1 MVSLSCAGRAVWC
14 DPRLVGFDARQEHP
28 CPAPNPW
35 GLGSECPPEVLAGRV
50 AGVQR
55 NFPDLRVTPRPGP
68 AGRLVRSR
76 WRWQTLGGS
85 KQRGGGQPRRGGDE
99 ELAHVHHHPINSDG
113 SGGAIPDAARRYRV
127 NSATRPVS
135 MPVPSQPF
143 GRQGFYE
150 PDLGRLGLTHRTSG
164 SERRRSVERTRPK
177 SCRAIVRCP
186 NRSDWTQGRH
196 GPVSGRACWPATG
209 CA

>member
-1 MVSLSCAGRAVWC
+1 MPTRGTGWR
-14 DPRLVGFDARQEHP
+14 
-28 CPAPNPW
+28 
-35 GLGSECPPEVLAGRV
+35 RV

-164 SERRRSVERTRPK
+164 SSVEGQSNGPARRVAVQLFAVPTGLIGRRVGTGQFRVEHVGPQPDAREP
-177 SCRAIVRCP
+177 CDCPAGAVRAQLP
-186 NRSDWTQGRH
+186 
-196 GPVSGRACWPATG
+196 
-209 CA
+209 